1 MARPAML
8 LMWPRSSDCGPDR
21 IKRTKTKFNAAK
33 PASLPVLFGASI
45 RVLLDA
51 RNCIE
56 DGPGRL
62 GSSSGCLSRTEILDV
77 DVCAEPGV
85 IGQVPAVVV
94 GIFVNDNGIPVPIP
108 IANVAVVV
116 GGDVEEEAAEPEAL
130 AISAAQMVD
139 MTAAKAAG
147 KAAVLPR
154 MVNVIVGIIA
164 TGVVTDPLVVVMDVR
179 SFRMT
184 GAIAEGAMIILW
196 VALRRAVFGRA
207 IC

>member
-1 MARPAML
+1 MARPAVW
-8 LMWPRSSDCGPDR
+8 LMCPRSSDCAPKR
-21 IKRTKTKFNAAK
+21 IKRTKTKFSAAK
-33 PASLPVLFGASI
+33 PACLPVFFGASI
-45 RVLLDA
+45 PVLLDA

-77 DVCAEPGV
+77 DVCAEPVV

-108 IANVAVVV
+108 IVNVAVVV

-130 AISAAQMVD
+130 AISAAQMVH
-139 MTAAKAAG
+139 MAAAKAAG

-154 MVNVIVGIIA
+154 MVNVIVGIVA
-164 TGVVTDPLVVVMDVR
+164 TG
-179 SFRMT
+179 
-184 GAIAEGAMIILW
+184 
-196 VALRRAVFGRA
+196 
-207 IC
+207 